1 MSSCFVFKVFN
12 RNMSQNAN
20 CVCQCRLRLFHLL
33 LAYDASVQVV
43 SFVPILSMPPY
54 GPALGTLIRPIGR
67 STPIGFNKR
76 TPIGGNT
83 ITIHSPMGVSIRATI
98 PIDKPKTTDSEHTPA
113 IPIDKPKTTDSEH
126 TSIDPD
132 LLQARWCSFSH
143 WQLDQEFHNSGVY
156 LKEAH
161 LYIVE
166 ELD

>member
-1 MSSCFVFKVFN
+1 
-12 RNMSQNAN
+12 MSQNAN

-54 GPALGTLIRPIGR
+54 GPALGTPIRPIGR

-83 ITIHSPMGVSIRATI
+83 ITIHSPMGVSIR
-98 PIDKPKTTDSEHTPA
+98 TT

>member
-1 MSSCFVFKVFN
+1 
-12 RNMSQNAN
+12 MSQNAN

-98 PIDKPKTTDSEHTPA
+98 PIDKPKTTDSEHT
-113 IPIDKPKTTDSEH
+113 
-126 TSIDPD
+126 SIDPD